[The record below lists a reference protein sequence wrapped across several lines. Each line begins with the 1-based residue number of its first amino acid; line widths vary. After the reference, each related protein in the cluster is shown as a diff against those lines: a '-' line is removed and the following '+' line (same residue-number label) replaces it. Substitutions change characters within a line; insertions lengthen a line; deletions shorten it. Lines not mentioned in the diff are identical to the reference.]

1 MNRNPFGFCMP
12 ALLLVLLLPLCA
24 AHASA
29 QKLPPQK
36 PQPTPQKVVA
46 EHFAAL
52 NACNWSRLMA
62 QYADDMTFFSKN
74 GAMVQG
80 RAAIGQMFQKALEPP
95 SRGGQCGMTMTPLH
109 IKVVGSTVDV
119 VWRAEAP
126 FFTRPYLGSEA
137 FETRDGLLA
146 AQVTTWDPSALPMKK

>member
-1 MNRNPFGFCMP
+1 MNRSPLGFCLP
-12 ALLLVLLLPLCA
+12 VGLLALLLPLSA
-24 AHASA
+24 MSVSA
-29 QKLPPQK
+29 QKLPALK
-36 PQPTPQKVVA
+36 PQPTPEKVVE

-52 NACNWSRLMA
+52 NACDWNRMMA

-74 GAMVQG
+74 GAMVHG
-80 RAAIGQMFQKALEPP
+80 RAAIGEMFKQALAPP
-95 SRGGQCGMTMTPLH
+95 SKGGQCGMKMTPLH
-109 IKVVGSTVDV
+109 IKVVGTTVNV

-126 FFTRPYLGSEA
+126 FFTKPYLGSEA

>member
-1 MNRNPFGFCMP
+1 MNRGPLGLCLP
-12 ALLLVLLLPLCA
+12 ALLLMVSA
-24 AHASA
+24 MTASA

-36 PQPTPQKVVA
+36 PQPTPEKVVE

-52 NACNWSRLMA
+52 NACDWTRLMA
-62 QYADDMTFFSKN
+62 QYADDMTFFSKD
-74 GAMVQG
+74 GGMVQG
-80 RAAIGQMFQKALEPP
+80 REAIGAMFRKAVEPP
-95 SRGGQCGMTMTPLH
+95 SRGGQCGMKMTPLH
-109 IKVVGSTVDV
+109 IKVVGNTVNV

-137 FETRDGLLA
+137 FETRNGLLA